1 MTKRIIIAFIIIF
14 SGLTIS
20 FGQDQTFGDDAQ
32 AQSFPQRGDKS
43 DVMLYPNPATD
54 FFVIKNDKNVAS
66 VVIYNIIGKAIK
78 TNQHN
83 KGNVYSVEDLQKG
96 FYIVRLF
103 DHKNQVL
110 KVLRLNRNYGA

>member
-1 MTKRIIIAFIIIF
+1 MTKRIIISFIIIIA
-14 SGLTIS
+14 GLTLAI
-20 FGQDQTFGDDAQ
+20 GQNQTFGDEI
-32 AQSFPQRGDKS
+32 QSKS
-43 DVMLYPNPATD
+43 FSPRQEKTDVMLYPNPATD
-54 FFVIKNDKNVAS
+54 FFVIKNDEKVAS

-78 TNQHN
+78 TNHHQ

-103 DHKNQVL
+103 DDKNKVI